1 MLINSAEDTLWE
13 ALSNRGLEMREELEC
28 IKGCNSKNGM
38 ESLVLFTKLSVF
50 VVSILLIIMSVEEK
64 VLAFTV
70 NGRMAVSVKKINFGL
85 SEKTFLIN
93 MGKCCADFHP

>member
-28 IKGCNSKNGM
+28 IKGRSSKNGM
-38 ESLVLFTKLSVF
+38 KSLVLFTKLSVS
-50 VVSILLIIMSVEEK
+50 VVSILLIILSVEEK

-70 NGRMAVSVKKINFGL
+70 NGRMAVSVKKRNSVL

-93 MGKCCADFHP
+93 TGKC

>member
-28 IKGCNSKNGM
+28 IKGCSSKNGM
-38 ESLVLFTKLSVF
+38 KSLVLFTKLSVS
-50 VVSILLIIMSVEEK
+50 VVSILLIILSVEEK

-70 NGRMAVSVKKINFGL
+70 NGRMTVSVKKRNSVL

-93 MGKCCADFHP
+93 AGKC